1 MCHSRTVIGDIKMV
15 KLEVKKLKPGMV
27 VEKPIVTK
35 RGQTIAK
42 VGTKLDSKLIAR
54 LNFYKITEVTVDSEV
69 VGEAPKP
76 VEKELPPPE
85 PVEEPKPEP
94 KEEPKEEPKP
104 APKKEEAP
112 KMRESMSYT
121 NKLQNDKEFQEF
133 QISYSS
139 NMATL
144 EDAFDTIIFGDGNI
158 SETELILKAESM
170 FASKT
175 SIELFDLL
183 HCMKSIDD
191 SVYAHSINV
200 ALISRAIG
208 KWLKLPREELDEL
221 TIAGLLHDIGKAEIP
236 DEVLN
241 KTGKLTDEEFELI
254 KSHALK
260 GSKLLKKAGFSS
272 EIQFAALQHHERSDG
287 SGYPRGLTSDE
298 ISDFASIIA
307 IADVYDA
314 MTSARSYRKPKCAF
328 QVIAAFEDEGLQKY
342 NTKFIL
348 TFLARIANAYQNSL
362 VILSD
367 GRRGKIVYIN
377 KNKLS
382 KPIVQVDDEMIDLT
396 REHDLTITSIL

>member
-1 MCHSRTVIGDIKMV
+1 MV

-42 VGTKLDSKLIAR
+42 AGTTLDAKLIAR
-54 LNFYKITEVTVDSEV
+54 LSFYKIEEVTV
-69 VGEAPKP
+69 
-76 VEKELPPPE
+76 EKEFSDE
-85 PVEEPKPEP
+85 PAKPLEINDVMPP
-94 KEEPKEEPKP
+94 KEEPKEEPPKEE
-104 APKKEEAP
+104 PKKEEPKKERA
-112 KMRESMSYT
+112 KMREAMSYT
-121 NKLQNDKEFQEF
+121 NRLQSNQEF
-133 QISYSS
+133 QDFQLSYSE
-139 NMATL
+139 NMAAL
-144 EDAFDTIIFGDGNI
+144 EEAFDTIIFGDGNI
-158 SETELILKAESM
+158 SEEELIRKAESL

-175 SIELFDLL
+175 SIQVFDLL

-208 KWLKLPREELDEL
+208 KWLKLPREELNEL

-236 DEVLN
+236 SEILN
-241 KTGKLTDEEFELI
+241 KAGKLTDEEFDLI

-260 GSKLLKKAGFSS
+260 GSKLLKKAGFNSD
-272 EIQFAALQHHERSDG
+272 IQFAALQHHERSDG
-287 SGYPRGLTSDE
+287 SGYPRGLEADE

-314 MTSARSYRKPKCAF
+314 MTSARSYRTPKCAF

-342 NTKFIL
+342 NTRYIL
-348 TFLARIANAYQNSL
+348 TFLERIANAYQNSK

-367 GRRGKIVYIN
+367 GRSGKIVYIN
-377 KNKLS
+377 KTRLS
-382 KPIVQVDDEMIDLT
+382 RPIVQVDDETMVDLS
-396 REHDLTITSIL
+396 RETDISITSIL